1 MNWYERM
8 LLLSGLPKIF
18 PRGYFKYKKLIFK
31 SILLLH
37 LEMRNFFFVSIF
49 LISTAGF
56 AQIQVVNGF
65 FQYQEVFVETD
76 DFQSDY
82 LEKLENATSEMQRDS
97 ILRLKVLNDLGYY
110 YHTRNLNLALE
121 YIVQGLE
128 EARALGDEYWEG
140 KLMVSQGAVLLRM
153 EELEL
158 AEYVL
163 NEAILK
169 IPESESW
176 LLYTNLGYVY
186 ERKGMLGEAFVY
198 ASKTLKIG
206 EKYGDAKAVAMA
218 YSDMSNLFWKQGK
231 FDAALNYG
239 LKSLEIFE
247 ERGLKDLDYDFTLHL
262 VGQYMVDLDRP
273 KDALEY
279 FQHSVQLGERYGFYN
294 NLSDTF
300 IALANLQSK
309 MENYSEANISG
320 LEALRYAELLDN
332 EFMIMRSYLAL
343 GKVSN
348 ASRDFLRASNY
359 LETSIIEATENFG
372 DKFYLSLV
380 YEELS
385 KAYEGSGSFQQ
396 ALIATRKSD
405 QLRRDVFTAE
415 AEEQISLMQTQM
427 EVAQKENT
435 IKLQEADLSRKRI
448 LEVFYLTLAGTLVVF
463 LFLLYRVF
471 LRKKKYSTLLEKK
484 NEEKEFLLKEIHHR
498 VKNNLETISS
508 LLTLQIAKI
517 DDPKFKQVME
527 ETYTRVQSM
536 GMIHL
541 SLYKEGNLKQVE
553 MKAFFEALGRFILD
567 TFDAE
572 DRIDFSTEMSSL
584 ELDVDVAIPIGL
596 IVNELISNS
605 LKYAFPQQDSGQI
618 CVSLNERNGNLI
630 LKVSDNGVGIMENST
645 TKGTGF
651 GSELISL
658 LTRQLDGEMT
668 LVNNSGTAF
677 SFEFLLNRAA

>member
-1 MNWYERM
+1 M
-8 LLLSGLPKIF
+8 
-18 PRGYFKYKKLIFK
+18 KKL
-31 SILLLH
+31 
-37 LEMRNFFFVSIF
+37 FFLALFLVSTYA
-49 LISTAGF
+49 L
-56 AQIQVVNGF
+56 AQVEVKNGL
-65 FQYQEVFVETD
+65 FQYQEVFVDTD

-82 LEKLENATSEMQRDS
+82 LEQLDS
-97 ILRLKVLNDLGYY
+97 ALDVIPKDSTLRLKVLNDLGYY

-121 YIVQGLE
+121 YIEQGLD
-128 EARALGDEYWEG
+128 EARQKEDTYWEG
-140 KLMVSQGAVLLRM
+140 KLMVSQGAILLRM

-158 AEYVL
+158 AENVL
-163 NEAILK
+163 KEAILK
-169 IPESESW
+169 IPENEGW

-186 ERKGMLGEAFVY
+186 ERKGLLGEAFTY
-198 ASKTLKIG
+198 ASKTLEIG
-206 EKYGDAKAVAMA
+206 EKYDDSKAIAMA

-247 ERGLKDLDYDFTLHL
+247 KRGLDDLDYDFTLHL
-262 VGQYMVDLDRP
+262 LGQYMVDLNRP
-273 KDALEY
+273 EEAVTY
-279 FQHSVQLGERYGFYN
+279 FQHSIEIGERYGFYN

-300 IALANLQSK
+300 IALANLHSQK
-309 MENYSEANISG
+309 GAYEEAQNSG
-320 LEALRYAELLDN
+320 LEALRYAELLQN
-332 EFMIMRSYLAL
+332 EFMIMRSYMAL

-348 ASRDFLRASNY
+348 ASGDFIKAADY
-359 LETSIIEATENFG
+359 LETSIVEATENFG

-385 KAYEGSGSFQQ
+385 KAYEGAKSFQK
-396 ALIATRKSD
+396 ALIASRKSD
-405 QLRRDVFTAE
+405 ELRNDVFTVE
-415 AEEQISLMQTQM
+415 AEEKISILQTQM
-427 EVAQKENT
+427 DVAQKENT
-435 IKLQEADLSRKRI
+435 IMLQEAALSRQRI
-448 LEVFYLTLAGTLVVF
+448 LQIFYLTLAGVLVVI

-471 LRKKKYSTLLEKK
+471 LRKKKYSVLLEKK
-484 NEEKEFLLKEIHHR
+484 NKEKEFLLKEIHHR

-572 DRIDFSTEMSSL
+572 NRIDFSAKMPSL

-605 LKYAFPQQDSGQI
+605 LKYAFPNQESGQI
-618 CVSLNERNGNLI
+618 SVSLFEREGNLV
-630 LKVSDNGVGIMENST
+630 LKVSDDGIGMQDNPT
-645 TKGTGF
+645 AQGTGF
-651 GSELISL
+651 GRELISL
-658 LTRQLDGEMT
+658 LTRQLDGRMT
-668 LVNNSGTAF
+668 LINDSGTEF
-677 SFEFLLNRAA
+677 SFEFLLNKAA

>member
-1 MNWYERM
+1 M
-8 LLLSGLPKIF
+8 K
-18 PRGYFKYKKLIFK
+18 
-31 SILLLH
+31 H
-37 LEMRNFFFVSIF
+37 FFFLGFF

-56 AQIQVVNGF
+56 AQIQGINGF

-82 LEKLENATSEMQRDS
+82 LEKLENAVAGIQRDS
-97 ILRLKVLNDLGYY
+97 TLRLKVLNDLGYY
-110 YHTRNLNLALE
+110 YHTRNLKLALE
-121 YIVQGLE
+121 YIEQGLE
-128 EARALGDEYWEG
+128 GARAIGDEYWEG
-140 KLMVSQGAVLLRM
+140 KLMVSQGAILLRM
-153 EELEL
+153 EELQF
-158 AEYVL
+158 AENVL
-163 NEAILK
+163 REAILK
-169 IPESESW
+169 IPERETW

-198 ASKTLKIG
+198 ASKTLEIG
-206 EKYGDAKAVAMA
+206 EKYGDSKAIAMA

-247 ERGLKDLDYDFTLHL
+247 KRGLKDLDYDFTLHL

-273 KDALEY
+273 KEALDY

-300 IALANLQSK
+300 IALANLQAK
-309 MENYSEANISG
+309 MGDFSDAHTSG
-320 LEALRYAELLDN
+320 LEALRYAELLNND
-332 EFMIMRSYLAL
+332 FMIMRSYLAL

-348 ASRDFLRASNY
+348 ASRDFLKASDY

-385 KAYEGSGSFQQ
+385 KAYEGSESFQK
-396 ALIATRKSD
+396 ALTASRKSD
-405 QLRRDVFTAE
+405 ELRRDVFTAE
-415 AEEQISLMQTQM
+415 AEEQISLLQTQM
-427 EVAQKENT
+427 DVAQKENT
-435 IKLQEADLSRKRI
+435 IKLQEADLSRNRI

-517 DDPKFKQVME
+517 EDPKFKQVME

-553 MKAFFEALGRFILD
+553 MKGFFEGLGKFILD
-567 TFDAE
+567 TFDASE
-572 DRIDFSTEMSSL
+572 RIDFSTEMNSL

-605 LKYAFPQQDSGQI
+605 LKYAFPRHNTGQI
-618 CVSLNERNGNLI
+618 CVSLNERDGNLF

-677 SFEFLLNRAA
+677 SFEFSLNKAA